1 MKKLVLALFVIL
13 MAASCGKDTPVN
25 RVIAHRGFWMTEGS
39 AQNSL
44 TSLRLAMDNDF
55 YGSECDI
62 QLTAD
67 KQFIVFHDSKLHGEY
82 LENLTFEQILADTTL
97 VNGERISTVDEYFEA
112 FANHGGKTKLIIEVK
127 PQVTEDMM
135 SLSIARTA
143 EAIKKFNIQKRVEI
157 ISFSYRACKELA
169 AIFPEIPVSFLD
181 EEHTVSFAQM
191 KADGIDGIDYEYHCI
206 LNNPSLI
213 EEAHAIGFIVDVWTA
228 NDPDEVLTMV
238 SNGLDYVTTNKPDVM
253 ASILE
258 GIK

>member
-1 MKKLVLALFVIL
+1 MKKLVLALFVIT
-13 MAASCGKDTPVN
+13 MAVSCGKDLPKN
-25 RVIAHRGFWMTEGS
+25 RVIAHRGFWVAEGS

-44 TSLRLAMDNDF
+44 TSLRLAMDNGF

-67 KQFIVFHDSKLHGEY
+67 SCFIVFHDSRLHGEY

-112 FANHGGKTKLIIEVK
+112 FASHGGDTKLIIEVK

-143 EAIKKFNIQKRVEI
+143 EAIKKFNIQDRVEI

-181 EEHTVSFAQM
+181 ETHNVSFEQM

-206 LNNPSLI
+206 LDNPDLI

-238 SNGLDYVTTNKPDVM
+238 EAGLDYVTTNRPDLM
-253 ASILE
+253 LEILQ
-258 GIK
+258 GI